1 LLSLFTKEQENSSLK
16 KKLGLQVIH
25 ESAMCNTRIRRSN
38 TICHQ
43 GFDILNGL
51 PFIASDVQIHDLL
64 SERSIEE
71 SRELQ
76 IELGKLRQIQGDY
89 KGNLIALDPH
99 RITSYTKRITP
110 KKKIK
115 PDEKARKVLQT
126 FFAID
131 SQTGQ
136 PIGFEIGF
144 SSDTVSNETK
154 NLVELIKQ
162 IIPAKNKPLILSDTE
177 HYTEEL
183 INLFSQDE
191 SLDIIIPAPRNTRI
205 IKYFSKLKYKEYW
218 PGYYIGTSKIRFS
231 ENKDIP
237 EQLLIVQR
245 QGERESEYDYKPF
258 LSTRREGVV
267 DMLTEE
273 FPTRWTI
280 EEYFRYEGSLGW
292 NKASTQNLNIRYSN
306 MTLSLIS
313 QYLINQLRKKLSEE
327 YRQFEAKH
335 LSDEIFH
342 KFNGDLRIKDDKII
356 VTYYGVP
363 EKIGLRKYYENS
375 PQKLEKENINPKV
388 PWLYDYKVDFRFK

>member
-1 LLSLFTKEQENSSLK
+1 
-16 KKLGLQVIH
+16 
-25 ESAMCNTRIRRSN
+25 MCNTRIRKSN

-51 PFIASDVQIHDLL
+51 PFIGSDVQIHDLL

-76 IELGKLRQIQGDY
+76 IALGKLRQIQGDY

-115 PDEKARKVLQT
+115 PDEKARKVLQA

-191 SLDIIIPAPRNTRI
+191 SLDIIIPAPRNSRI

-218 PGYYIGTSKIRFS
+218 PGYYIGTSKIRFC

-237 EQLLIVQR
+237 EQLLIIQR
-245 QGERESEYDYKPF
+245 QGETESEYDYKPF
-258 LSTRREGVV
+258 ISTRRDVVV

-292 NKASTQNLNIRYSN
+292 NKASTQNLNIRYSK

-313 QYLINQLRKKLSEE
+313 QCLINRLRQKLSEE

-363 EKIGLRKYYENS
+363 EKLGLRKYYENS

-388 PWLYDYKVDFRFK
+388 PWLYDYKVDFRFI